1 MIRTILTVVVATAV
15 LAACGDGTGPRVPT
29 DVEVDPQTISMET
42 SDTVRVQA
50 VVVDQ
55 SGRAYTQMPTGY
67 QITWSTSAPLV
78 AEVEDGLI
86 RALRPGQA
94 IITARAGELPP
105 AQVQVTVSARTV
117 SAALSFSYSGHQ
129 NGTFAVETDFQLDEI
144 DWYGDW
150 AFTFYNPS
158 YEDQD
163 VWAQRERTDGK
174 ADWLV
179 VYVSGAVTEPGTYL
193 GEALLYYGFNI
204 DTDETDALYWGEG
217 TVTFTAVTE
226 RRMAGTFS
234 MGMGEIV
241 EVGENEWDFTG
252 ELLDLTAGTFDVPRV
267 LESEIFGDGAMG
279 GTPILLGLPD
289 RAQSFRESLR
299 PGH

>member
-15 LAACGDGTGPRVPT
+15 LAACGDGTGPRIPT

-55 SGRAYTQMPTGY
+55 SGRAYTQIPTGY
-67 QITWSTSAPLV
+67 QISWSTSEPLV

-94 IITARAGELPP
+94 IITARAGDLPP
-105 AQVQVTVSARTV
+105 AQVQVTVTPRTV

-129 NGTFAVETDFQLDEI
+129 NGTFAIATDFQLDQI

-150 AFTFYNPS
+150 AFNFFDYN
-158 YEDQD
+158 EDEQNF
-163 VWAQRERTDGK
+163 WAQRERMDGK
-174 ADWLV
+174 VDWLV
-179 VYVSGAVTEPGTYL
+179 IFVSGMAEPGAHLGDGLFFYGFDVDTEVSDAVYY
-193 GEALLYYGFNI
+193 GEA
-204 DTDETDALYWGEG
+204 
-217 TVTFTAVTE
+217 TVTFTGVTE
-226 RRMAGTFS
+226 RRVVGTFS
-234 MGMGEIV
+234 MDMGEMV
-241 EVGENEWDFTG
+241 EVEKDVWVFTG
-252 ELLDLTAGTFDVPRV
+252 QLLDLTAGTFDVPVV
-267 LESEIFGDGAMG
+267 LSSEVFGDGA
-279 GTPILLGLPD
+279 TSDAPILSLPE
-289 RAQSFRESLR
+289 RPRPVRESLR